1 METSYIYHAYGI
13 KDFEC
18 TKTEYKG
25 NTIIHHIQKRDVKTR
40 CECCHSHVVV
50 HNGFKLRKIR
60 SVNIGTKQSVLLV
73 KVRRLKC
80 KTCGN
85 DVYEDLHFVT
95 GKQRYT
101 HRLAR
106 LVMELLHKMTIK
118 DVANHLGLSWDTV
131 KDIHKNYLK
140 HKFSHIDI
148 KDVKHIGID
157 EFAVRKGHNY
167 LTIVVDMVSG
177 AIIHVGDGKG
187 IESLKKF
194 WPKLKRSGAKV
205 ESVSSDMSAAFIS
218 AIKKNLPD
226 AIHVFD
232 HFHVQKLAGEA
243 LDKVR
248 REVYNQEKDLEKRK
262 VIKGTRWLLLRH
274 DKDAFT
280 EDERQRLDNVI
291 KMNEPLSKAYILN
304 EYLQEVWKQNSYKEG
319 EAVLDDWIKQAR
331 ESKIPTLVKLSNSIA
346 AYRTG
351 ILAYYKCRT
360 SNAKVEGINN
370 KIKVLKRNAFGYRDV
385 DYFKLRLFNLHNDKI
400 TRFVG

>member
-1 METSYIYHAYGI
+1 MNVVIVMLSYTT
-13 KDFEC
+13 DSSFC
-18 TKTEYKG
+18 
-25 NTIIHHIQKRDVKTR
+25 
-40 CECCHSHVVV
+40 
-50 HNGFKLRKIR
+50 KIR

-80 KTCGN
+80 KTCGT

-95 GKQRYT
+95 GKRRYT

-218 AIKKNLPD
+218 AIKKKSSRRHSCFRPLPCS
-226 AIHVFD
+226 
-232 HFHVQKLAGEA
+232 E
-243 LDKVR
+243 
-248 REVYNQEKDLEKRK
+248 
-262 VIKGTRWLLLRH
+262 
-274 DKDAFT
+274 
-280 EDERQRLDNVI
+280 
-291 KMNEPLSKAYILN
+291 
-304 EYLQEVWKQNSYKEG
+304 
-319 EAVLDDWIKQAR
+319 
-331 ESKIPTLVKLSNSIA
+331 
-346 AYRTG
+346 TG
-351 ILAYYKCRT
+351 WRSL
-360 SNAKVEGINN
+360 G
-370 KIKVLKRNAFGYRDV
+370 
-385 DYFKLRLFNLHNDKI
+385 
-400 TRFVG
+400 